1 MHGAEHQ
8 CSGGSVAQQ
17 LVEEELCSL
26 RRVSR
31 IGEAALSFLGVG
43 LPPEIPSW
51 GNIMSEGRKYFQLY
65 PGLIFIPGAFL
76 AVTVLSV
83 NLIGDALRD
92 IVDPKMKTR

>member
-1 MHGAEHQ
+1 
-8 CSGGSVAQQ
+8 VAPLIVQSSFV
-17 LVEEELCSL
+17 LASAILT
-26 RRVSR
+26 
-31 IGEAALSFLGVG
+31 EAALSFLGVG

-65 PGLIFIPGAFL
+65 PGLIFIPGTFL

-92 IVDPKMKTR
+92 VLDPKMAKRL